1 MRQLAAIVVLIAGL
15 LPAAQAAAQNAAMED
30 FYGQWKGSGISKSPH
45 SLYFGITERDF
56 DVVIRPKGP
65 GFSVS
70 WTTVLRQG
78 GDPNNPDIR
87 RNSASKDFVPSP
99 NGRFFISP
107 PLPDPMSGNDYTWA
121 RLDKKTLTVFI
132 LTIDENGLYDMQ
144 IYARTLLTPGMSL
157 KFMRIRGDEPRR
169 TVEGRLVKFAN

>member
-15 LPAAQAAAQNAAMED
+15 LPAAPAWAQNVTID
-30 FYGQWKGSGISKSPH
+30 NFYGQWKGSGISKSPH

-56 DVVIRPKGP
+56 DVVIQPKGP
-65 GFSVS
+65 GFSIT

-78 GDPNNPDIR
+78 GDPNNPDVR
-87 RNSASKDFVPSP
+87 RNSATKDFVPSP
-99 NGRFFISP
+99 NGRFYISP
-107 PLPDPMSGNDYTWA
+107 PLPDPMSGQDYTWA
-121 RLDKKTLTVFI
+121 RLFRDTLTVFI

-144 IYARTLLTPGMSL
+144 IYERRLLTPGMSL

-169 TVEGRLVKFAN
+169 TVEGRLVKFGN